1 VFAIKENKMTDEII
15 NDNSRPDPEEIKELL
30 DDEGMDTSIPE
41 NPSAS
46 PEASISNSSSDR
58 GLEFLY
64 DVPLQISVE
73 VGRSKILLKDLLKMG
88 EGYVIELDKLAG
100 DPLDLYVNSRL
111 IAKGEAVMVG
121 EKFGIRLTDVVNTS
135 ERIEQLG

>member
-1 VFAIKENKMTDEII
+1 MNGK
-15 NDNSRPDPEEIKELL
+15 PDPDELKELL
-30 DDEGMDTSIPE
+30 QSDTPQSANSGTGRQGAAHGSEG
-41 NPSAS
+41 AS
-46 PEASISNSSSDR
+46 R

-73 VGRSKILLKDLLKMG
+73 VGRSKILLRDLLKMG

-100 DPLDLYVNSRL
+100 EPLDLYVNSRL

-121 EKFGIRLTDVVNTS
+121 DKFGIRLTDIISTI
-135 ERIEQLG
+135 ERVENLG

>member
-1 VFAIKENKMTDEII
+1 MNGK
-15 NDNSRPDPEEIKELL
+15 PDPDELKELL
-30 DDEGMDTSIPE
+30 QSDTPQPI
-41 NPSAS
+41 NPGAARGGDGAS
-46 PEASISNSSSDR
+46 R

-73 VGRSKILLKDLLKMG
+73 VGRSKILLRDLLKMG

-100 DPLDLYVNSRL
+100 EPLDLYVNSRL

-121 EKFGIRLTDVVNTS
+121 DKFGIRLTDIISTVDRVEN
-135 ERIEQLG
+135 LG

>member
-1 VFAIKENKMTDEII
+1 MSDENII
-15 NDNSRPDPEEIKELL
+15 TNAKPDPEEIKDLL
-30 DDEGMDTSIPE
+30 EDDDMDSTSPE
-41 NPSAS
+41 TEKPSSAS
-46 PEASISNSSSDR
+46 SGSTESTGR

-100 DPLDLYVNSRL
+100 EPLDLYVNSRL

-121 EKFGIRLTDVVNTS
+121 EKFGIRLTDVVNAS
-135 ERIEQLG
+135 ERIEQLGQE

>member
-1 VFAIKENKMTDEII
+1 MSEENIQESAK
-15 NDNSRPDPEEIKELL
+15 PQPEEIKELL
-30 DDEGMDTSIPE
+30 NDEGMDSAPISDE
-41 NPSAS
+41 NPSTT
-46 PEASISNSSSDR
+46 EASAPPKRDR

-88 EGYVIELDKLAG
+88 EGYIIELDKLAG

-111 IAKGEAVMVG
+111 IARGEAVMVG
-121 EKFGIRLTDVVNTS
+121 DKFGIRLTDVVSPTD
-135 ERIEQLG
+135 RVEQLG

>member
-1 VFAIKENKMTDEII
+1 MSDETI
-15 NDNSRPDPEEIKELL
+15 NNSARPDPEEIKELL
-30 DDEGMDTSIPE
+30 DDDGMDISGADQQDSESTEAPPE
-41 NPSAS
+41 
-46 PEASISNSSSDR
+46 R

-73 VGRSKILLKDLLKMG
+73 IGRSKILLKDLLKMG

-121 EKFGIRLTDVVNTS
+121 DKFGIRLTDVVNTS

>member
-1 VFAIKENKMTDEII
+1 MNTDNIRS
-15 NDNSRPDPEEIKELL
+15 NAKPDPDEIKELL
-30 DDEGMDTSIPE
+30 DSDENDSPPPPE
-41 NPSAS
+41 DHKA
-46 PEASISNSSSDR
+46 SSSATSLSPQKQR

-100 DPLDLYVNSRL
+100 EPLDLYVNSKL

-121 EKFGIRLTDVVNTS
+121 DKFGIRLTEVVS
-135 ERIEQLG
+135 PSDRIEQLG